1 MCLPPRKSASR
12 PERCSGKARFWGAIF
27 AFLADAIVSVAVTLF
42 TRPKPVEE
50 LDGLV
55 WGMAKV
61 DEKVPPEDR
70 VWWRN
75 PYLLG
80 FGALAIG
87 LVLCII
93 FF

>member
-1 MCLPPRKSASR
+1 MVGSA
-12 PERCSGKARFWGAIF
+12 I
-27 AFLADAIVSVAVTLF
+27 AFVVGIGVGVLVSFVSK
-42 TRPKPVEE
+42 PKPVEE

-75 PYLLG
+75 PNLLG